1 MHMSARWIAIAGA
14 ILDAAGVAKG
24 AFGAHWLEA
33 YLVKLGYAADVEKRM
48 EWFDT
53 AVRYQ
58 LYHALG
64 MLVVAALAGRVAS
77 GWATAAAVALLLGIA
92 LFCGSLFIMT
102 FAGEAW
108 RKLGMVAPAGGLA
121 FIVGWLLVAISA
133 ARRQ

>member
-1 MHMSARWIAIAGA
+1 
-14 ILDAAGVAKG
+14 
-24 AFGAHWLEA
+24 
-33 YLVKLGYAADVEKRM
+33 
-48 EWFDT
+48 
-53 AVRYQ
+53 
-58 LYHALG
+58 